1 MEIRHRANKPD
12 PLTATGDL
20 VISGR
25 AVCSKRCFGNQVAEM
40 SFNRTLRLSNRQKIF
55 IAQNFSRADRHH
67 LDKTQDQIARGREFN
82 QWNELVFVASTH
94 QNCIQFDLIEAR
106 GYGNVDSL
114 QNLRVQ
120 IAAGDLRVKVS
131 IQCVERDVN
140 RLYSSIAKSGRDG
153 LPG

>member
-82 QWNELVFVASTH
+82 QWTNWASLRPPIKTVFS
-94 QNCIQFDLIEAR
+94 LILLEP
-106 GYGNVDSL
+106 
-114 QNLRVQ
+114 
-120 IAAGDLRVKVS
+120 AATGTSNPCKTRA
-131 IQCVERDVN
+131 C
-140 RLYSSIAKSGRDG
+140 KSPPVI
-153 LPG
+153 LE